1 MPCQAQLIEL
11 LMALQRLDDR
21 SFRAIHPRNTG
32 VLTHLAYIRR
42 QAVRRK
48 PFRSYGSSEL
58 IHRALLRLLLNPEPP
73 AMPPAPSPRRPVA
86 SAWR

>member
-1 MPCQAQLIEL
+1 MI
-11 LMALQRLDDR
+11 
-21 SFRAIHPRNTG
+21 
-32 VLTHLAYIRR
+32 THLAYIRR
-42 QAVRRK
+42 QAARRK

-73 AMPPAPSPRRPVA
+73 ALPPPRRPVA